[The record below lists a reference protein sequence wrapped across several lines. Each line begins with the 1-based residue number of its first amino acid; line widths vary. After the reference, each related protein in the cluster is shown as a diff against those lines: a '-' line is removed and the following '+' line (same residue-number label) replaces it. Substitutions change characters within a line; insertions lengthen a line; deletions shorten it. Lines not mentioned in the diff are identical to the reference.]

1 MRMYKQDCFKKRPIA
16 LTALST
22 HFFKLGKVNLTQP
35 EGEEEG
41 EKSSGPR
48 STGPGAGMEP
58 EKIEPFARVLK
69 DGFYE
74 VACIKDYMYHHGD
87 AFGGNKHEYKLKDFS
102 NVSIVHYK
110 DIVPSE
116 DQKAMS
122 QETCFEFCRT
132 VPDMLFFGLTAGREC
147 YCMPYYKMMA
157 GDSSEC
163 DAVCEGEPTTMC
175 GGMAKSS
182 IFEMHLCADTAND
195 VKAAIEKA
203 DDLGSKMESIAKDAL
218 AESGDLQKAAEE
230 LQGTFGTAGDPVAS
244 DLMQSAKVF
253 AGEFQHTAEDT
264 QKLGT
269 KLGELKE
276 KLEGMKEGDFTD
288 FETVKEAEATIK
300 EVEETMTEGEA
311 SLEKTVDAYS
321 LCAGDEIKVEEKGEK
336 GEGEGEGKEAPEE
349 EGEGKKE
356 SEHLKLYYNIMYF
369 VDKEF
374 KDVPSTC
381 GGDMLKKPMQVSADG
396 CARACDAEGLACA
409 GFSYFEYFEDSTGVC
424 FMFSKFKEVTYYTGC
439 VKNSPSAKEEELVQI
454 QKPKNLLQVS
464 TTNSS
469 SVQPP
474 ALTTKAKVLK
484 KANSSL
490 MHALAT

>member
-74 VACIKDYMYHHGD
+74 VDCIKDYMYAHGD
-87 AFGGNKHEYKLKDFS
+87 AHGFNKHEYKLKDFS

-157 GDSSEC
+157 GDSSKC

-182 IFEMHLCADTAND
+182 IFELHLCADTAED
-195 VKAAIEKA
+195 LAAA
-203 DDLGSKMESIAKDAL
+203 SESAGEIV
-218 AESGDLQKAAEE
+218 GDLKEVGEKLMKVSESLQDASAEGQK
-230 LQGTFGTAGDPVAS
+230 LFGSAGDP
-244 DLMQSAKVF
+244 
-253 AGEFQHTAEDT
+253 
-264 QKLGT
+264 
-269 KLGELKE
+269 
-276 KLEGMKEGDFTD
+276 
-288 FETVKEAEATIK
+288 
-300 EVEETMTEGEA
+300 
-311 SLEKTVDAYS
+311 
-321 LCAGDEIKVEEKGEK
+321 
-336 GEGEGEGKEAPEE
+336 
-349 EGEGKKE
+349 
-356 SEHLKLYYNIMYF
+356 
-369 VDKEF
+369 
-374 KDVPSTC
+374 
-381 GGDMLKKPMQVSADG
+381 
-396 CARACDAEGLACA
+396 
-409 GFSYFEYFEDSTGVC
+409 
-424 FMFSKFKEVTYYTGC
+424 
-439 VKNSPSAKEEELVQI
+439 
-454 QKPKNLLQVS
+454 
-464 TTNSS
+464 
-469 SVQPP
+469 
-474 ALTTKAKVLK
+474 
-484 KANSSL
+484 
-490 MHALAT
+490 